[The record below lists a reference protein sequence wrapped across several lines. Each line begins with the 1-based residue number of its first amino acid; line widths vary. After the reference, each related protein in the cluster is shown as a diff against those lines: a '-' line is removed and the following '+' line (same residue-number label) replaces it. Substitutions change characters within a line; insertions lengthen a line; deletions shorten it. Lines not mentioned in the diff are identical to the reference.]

1 MYHNHVV
8 FSFTI
13 VTLIKLIWNYYA
25 YFCDRAQGCA
35 HSDYS
40 IFFFI
45 GIFHFFLEIM
55 QAFLDVLNDF
65 ALTFAPFLNVAL
77 AKIADL
83 VIKLIFLFF
92 SPLLTISQ
100 N

>member
-1 MYHNHVV
+1 
-8 FSFTI
+8 
-13 VTLIKLIWNYYA
+13 
-25 YFCDRAQGCA
+25 
-35 HSDYS
+35 
-40 IFFFI
+40 
-45 GIFHFFLEIM
+45 M

-92 SPLLTISQ
+92 FSAPYKFTKLNKKIT
-100 N
+100 